1 MRPVEYVE
9 EAFRVLFRRPL
20 RTILTML
27 GIMIGVASVVLIGV
41 ISQYGSDMLNSEME
55 ALGLS
60 SLTIRTEN
68 ADYSPLGEEELN
80 VIRDAEGVEEL
91 SPIMMK
97 TGTLCANEQESEAM
111 LWGVSDHAANIIS
124 LQVTSGR
131 LLCGRDCTEYRNV
144 CLIDESFSKE
154 AFGTTQSAG
163 QTVQIQLGKYTYS
176 FMVAGVV
183 KTGTGLLQN
192 FLSSYIPN
200 FIYIPYTTLQ
210 LYSGGG
216 GFDQIAVKI
225 DGNSSAD
232 TVGEELVATLNQRT
246 GLSGYLAGNLV
257 GQKQSLTN
265 ILDLCTLIFS
275 AVGGIS
281 LLVASLSIMTIMFI
295 SVQERKQEIGIKKA
309 LGASRGRIMMGFLT
323 EALLLSGMGSAA
335 GVTIGLLLSGI
346 LSLVTGITIH
356 LRPEIICAA
365 VIVSILSAIL
375 FTLWPAKRAADLHP
389 VDALRTQ

>member
-1 MRPVEYVE
+1 MEYVE
-9 EAFRVLFRRPL
+9 EAFRVLFRQPL
-20 RTILTML
+20 RTVLTML

-41 ISQYGSDMLNSEME
+41 ISQYGTDMLNSEME

-60 SLTIRTEN
+60 SLTIRSEN
-68 ADYSPLGEEELN
+68 ADYSPLGEEELR
-80 VIRDAEGVEEL
+80 VIGDSEGVEAL
-91 SPIMMK
+91 SPVMME
-97 TGTLCANEQESEAM
+97 TGTLRANDQESEAM
-111 LWGVSDHAANIIS
+111 LWGVSSRAANIIS

-131 LLCGRDCTEYRNV
+131 LLCAQDCTEYRNV
-144 CLIDESFSKE
+144 CLIDESFSKA

-163 QTVQIQLGKYTYS
+163 QTVQIQLGKYSYS
-176 FMVAGVV
+176 FTVAGVV

-210 LYSGGG
+210 LYSGGSS
-216 GFDQIAVKI
+216 FDQIAVKVEA
-225 DGNSSAD
+225 DSSAD
-232 TVGEELVATLNQRT
+232 DVGEELVEALNQRT
-246 GLSGYLAGNLV
+246 GLSGYLSGNLV

-309 LGASRGRIMMGFLT
+309 LGASRGRIMAGFLT

-335 GVTIGLLLSGI
+335 GVTIGLLLSGA
-346 LSLVTGITIH
+346 LSLLTGITIH
-356 LRPEIICAA
+356 LRSEILLAA
-365 VIVSILSAIL
+365 VMVSVLSAVL

-389 VDALRTQ
+389 VDALRTE

>member
-91 SPIMMK
+91 SPVMMK

-144 CLIDESFSKE
+144 CL
-154 AFGTTQSAG
+154 
-163 QTVQIQLGKYTYS
+163 
-176 FMVAGVV
+176 
-183 KTGTGLLQN
+183 
-192 FLSSYIPN
+192 
-200 FIYIPYTTLQ
+200 
-210 LYSGGG
+210 
-216 GFDQIAVKI
+216 
-225 DGNSSAD
+225 
-232 TVGEELVATLNQRT
+232 
-246 GLSGYLAGNLV
+246 
-257 GQKQSLTN
+257 
-265 ILDLCTLIFS
+265 
-275 AVGGIS
+275 
-281 LLVASLSIMTIMFI
+281 
-295 SVQERKQEIGIKKA
+295 
-309 LGASRGRIMMGFLT
+309 
-323 EALLLSGMGSAA
+323 
-335 GVTIGLLLSGI
+335 
-346 LSLVTGITIH
+346 LSLIH
-356 LRPEIICAA
+356 I
-365 VIVSILSAIL
+365 
-375 FTLWPAKRAADLHP
+375 
-389 VDALRTQ
+389 

>member
-1 MRPVEYVE
+1 
-9 EAFRVLFRRPL
+9 
-20 RTILTML
+20 ML

-91 SPIMMK
+91 SPVMMK
-97 TGTLCANEQESEAM
+97 TGTLRANEQESEAM

-131 LLCGRDCTEYRNV
+131 LLCARDCTEYRNV

-154 AFGTTQSAG
+154 AFGPTQSAG

-176 FMVAGVV
+176 FTVAGVV

-216 GFDQIAVKI
+216 DFDQIAVKI

-309 LGASRGRIMMGFLT
+309 LRGQSRPDYDGIFNRSLIAFRYGFSGRCNHRTFIIRHF
-323 EALLLSGMGSAA
+323 
-335 GVTIGLLLSGI
+335 I
-346 LSLVTGITIH
+346 LSYRHHDSFASGNYMCRCHSFNFKCDFVYLV
-356 LRPEIICAA
+356 A
-365 VIVSILSAIL
+365 S
-375 FTLWPAKRAADLHP
+375 
-389 VDALRTQ
+389 